1 MDGAAMRAA
10 HADFSRPIALYGF
23 GVPRHFHMH
32 RLPRMRAFELKQ
44 HGSPRFLVSL
54 SDLGSDTAL
63 SRNLDGQV
71 LDAGLLNWLGVE
83 FHQRHYLLRH
93 THFDRQAQRA
103 GFTGSQR
110 VIMRPMAA
118 RKFFREG
125 FSGPLLHPPPQ

>member
-1 MDGAAMRAA
+1 MTVFGCEEG
-10 HADFSRPIALYGF
+10 IGF
-23 GVPRHFHMH
+23 AKTVIDDC
-32 RLPRMRAFELKQ
+32 AWW
-44 HGSPRFLVSL
+44 SL

-125 FSGPLLHPPPQ
+125 FSGRLSIRPLNSSIAPRLT